1 MNFFLPS
8 VCFGLVF
15 LIMVFGDGLVVAV
28 AKLLL
33 TVLVIVGVQI
43 VGHFRR
49 AKENIHN

>member
-28 AKLLL
+28 AKLFITALVFCCIRL
-33 TVLVIVGVQI
+33 FGRPNRQEDTV
-43 VGHFRR
+43 
-49 AKENIHN
+49 